1 MSGLSNKELKYLA
14 GLQQKKYR
22 KEHGQVLIEGVR
34 LCEEALASDWTL
46 RELFVT
52 PEFAEKYAD
61 SRLFGLA
68 GEKHLIPH
76 EITEN
81 EFQRISDTRHGQGV
95 ALLADIPDQPIFQAD
110 PDWQKRLL
118 IFDAISDPGNL
129 GTILRSS
136 DWFGVTEIV
145 LSSNSVE
152 WTNPK
157 VIRGSMGAI
166 FRTRIYEKE
175 LSDFLPQLTEAGYAI
190 IAAEM
195 DGVPLSEIPDE
206 LTNSPWGLLVG
217 SEAHGISPSLEKFVH
232 SKVAIPGEGPADSL
246 NVSTATSIILYEL
259 VN

>member
-14 GLQQKKYR
+14 SLQQKKYR
-22 KEHGQVLIEGVR
+22 KEHNQVLIEGLR

-52 PEFAEKYAD
+52 PEFAERYAN

-81 EFQRISDTRHGQGV
+81 EFQRISDTRHGQGI
-95 ALLADIPDQPIFQAD
+95 ALLADIPAQPVFDAD
-110 PDWQKRLL
+110 PDWQRHLL

-136 DWFGVTEIV
+136 DWFGVSDIV
-145 LSSNSVE
+145 LSSSSVE

-157 VIRGSMGAI
+157 VIRSSMGAI
-166 FRTRIYEKE
+166 FRTRIYVKE
-175 LSDFLPQLTEAGYAI
+175 LPDFLPQLKEAGYTVL
-190 IAAEM
+190 AAEM
-195 DGVPLSEIPDE
+195 DGMPISKLSDE
-206 LTNSPWGLLVG
+206 LTSSAWGLLIG
-217 SEAHGISPSLEKFVH
+217 SEAHGISNSLEKH
-232 SKVAIPGEGPADSL
+232 IHTKIAIPGEGPADSL